1 MAEPSIVM
9 NLRSRSDPDS
19 LEFVLRY
26 DRFKLLLAIQQQ
38 RELGPLEL
46 QELFLLRQL
55 IRRSLALWI
64 EKR

>member
-1 MAEPSIVM
+1 MSEPSILVD
-9 NLRSRSDPDS
+9 LRSRSDPDS
-19 LEFVLRY
+19 LEFCLRY
-26 DRFKLLLAIQQQ
+26 DRFRLLLATQQE